1 MIDNARDGYFLAIDA
16 GTTRIK
22 AGLVGFDGCLH
33 GLSSCDVDVSH
44 SRAGWS
50 EIDMS
55 GLWAKVCLVLRELS
69 DRHPEKISA
78 ILAIGVAGQ
87 GDGYWPVRVDG
98 EPAGPAILWNDTR
111 AKSLVIRSNETID
124 RLCRDNFVTPLFPG
138 SMPMILMWQKVALPD
153 RVAQTHKIVHCKDWL
168 NFKLTGELV
177 SDYSDVSIALMDVRK
192 RVFVDEL
199 IAALDLTK
207 ERAKFPD
214 PVPSCSIIG
223 QTTATASGQTGM
235 PAGIPVI
242 AGSIDVAAVALGL
255 GVVKPG
261 DACSILGTTICN
273 ETVIAEKDFNEPFIS
288 GGALSHVSEG
298 NVLRFMATSSGT
310 SALDWVRQEIL
321 GNEPYAQIEAWLKS
335 ILVGSERLFFHPY
348 LFGERAPFNNPYAT
362 GAFFGLTASH
372 TRGHLA
378 RAAYE
383 GVVFSMLD
391 CFENLPPIESLI
403 SVGGGA
409 ARSSA
414 LCQMVSDCL
423 GKTIVR
429 PDYPELGLLGLANMM
444 AHALG
449 YTRDYDWLK
458 PQSQISFAPDLDNQA
473 TYARLYPV
481 FKNLSTWIQP
491 FWES

>member
-1 MIDNARDGYFLAIDA
+1 MINTARDGYFLGIDA

-22 AGLVGFDGCLH
+22 AGLIGLDGALVA
-33 GLSSCDVDVSH
+33 LSSCDVDVRH
-44 SRAGWS
+44 HKAGWS
-50 EIDMS
+50 EIDMA
-55 GLWAKVCLVLRELS
+55 GLWDKVSFVLRDLA
-69 DRHPEKISA
+69 DRHPDKISA
-78 ILAIGVAGQ
+78 VLAIGVAGQ
-87 GDGYWPVRVDG
+87 GDGYWPVTADG
-98 EPAGPAILWNDTR
+98 EPAGPAILWNVTR
-111 AKSLVIRSNETID
+111 AKSLVIRANDTID
-124 RLCRDNFVTPLFPG
+124 QLCRDNFVTPLFPG
-138 SMPMILMWQKVALPD
+138 SMPMILMWQKASQPD

-177 SDYSDVSIALMDVRK
+177 SDFSDVSIALMDVRK

-199 IAALDLTK
+199 IAALNLEH
-207 ERAKFPD
+207 ERGKFPE
-214 PVPSCSIIG
+214 PLPSCSIIG
-223 QTTATASGQTGM
+223 HTTAQASSQTGL
-235 PAGIPVI
+235 PPGIPVI

-273 ETVIAEKDFNEPFIS
+273 ETVIAEKAINEPFLS

-321 GNEPYAQIEAWLKS
+321 GNEPYEQIEAWLNA
-335 ILVGSERLFFHPY
+335 IPVGSERLFFHPY
-348 LFGERAPFNNPYAT
+348 LFGERAPFNNPYAS
-362 GAFFGLTASH
+362 GGYFGITAHH

-383 GVVFSMLD
+383 GIVFSMLD
-391 CFENLPPIESLI
+391 CYESLPPIESLI

-429 PDYPELGLLGLANMM
+429 PDYAELGLLGLANMM

-458 PQSQISFAPDLDNQA
+458 PQSQVSFAPDLAKQA